1 MRVSDVQRYRTFTHD
16 VQQRLSNL
24 TRIQQELGTGRSLF
38 KPSESVTRADAAL
51 RAEDQ
56 LATERQYMR
65 NIENGQVWVSS
76 ADSKLQSVV
85 DLLSDIE
92 GLALAADDSH
102 QNEEDRRNSALQLDQ
117 KLEELMRLVNSQS
130 GDRYLFG
137 GHGTTAAPFSAVR
150 NEDGRITGATANSD
164 TITGSIYRRI
174 GVDEDIRINVSGA
187 ALFQPAGAE
196 NSATDLF
203 FVIANLRDTI
213 ANNNTP
219 PEGSEETLSNDY
231 LREQLG
237 QIRERIAEQQTY
249 LGSIGQRLES
259 SLSRLKEHEV
269 QLTDWLEQAQGVDLT
284 DLATRAAVEEGAYNS
299 LATLGAKV
307 LQRSLIDY
315 LQ

>member
-1 MRVSDVQRYRTFTHD
+1 MRVSDVQRFRTFNRD
-16 VQQRLSNL
+16 AQERLSNL

-76 ADSKLQSVV
+76 ADAKLQSIV
-85 DLLSDIE
+85 DLLADIE
-92 GLALAADDSH
+92 GLALSADDSH
-102 QNEEDRRNSALQLDQ
+102 QNEDDRRNTALQLDQ
-117 KLEELMRLVNSQS
+117 KLEELMRLVNSES
-130 GDRYLFG
+130 AGRYLFA
-137 GHGTTAAPFSAVR
+137 GHGTTAIPFQAVR
-150 NEDGRITGATANSD
+150 NEEGRITGATANAD
-164 TITGSIYRRI
+164 TIAGSIYRRI

-187 ALFQPAGAE
+187 ALFQPIGDE
-196 NSATDLF
+196 NTAADLF
-203 FVIANLRDTI
+203 YVIANLRDTI

-219 PEGSEETLSNDY
+219 PEGSEGTLSNNV
-231 LREQLG
+231 LRERLG

-249 LGSIGQRLES
+249 LGTVGQRLQS

-269 QLTDWLEQAQGVDLT
+269 SLTDWLEQAQGVDIT
-284 DLATRAAVEEGAYNS
+284 DLATRAAVEDSAYNA

-315 LQ
+315 LR